1 MSLCF
6 WCLYIVV
13 KEFDPHT
20 CTWSIVRTYGK
31 SPVIVFLQST
41 VLTFEHVYF
50 YVLCSGGFLHWSV
63 LDLKVFI
70 VKLLIKKIYIKAM
83 LSSGIEYPVIYP
95 GMHIAYVSF
104 ICCRFLAEVRQ

>member
-1 MSLCF
+1 LLKFSLYVLRHFSLIKSLNAFNLFFMSLCF

-13 KEFDPHT
+13 KEFDPNT

-70 VKLLIKKIYIKAM
+70 VKLLIKK
-83 LSSGIEYPVIYP
+83 ST
-95 GMHIAYVSF
+95 
-104 ICCRFLAEVRQ
+104 